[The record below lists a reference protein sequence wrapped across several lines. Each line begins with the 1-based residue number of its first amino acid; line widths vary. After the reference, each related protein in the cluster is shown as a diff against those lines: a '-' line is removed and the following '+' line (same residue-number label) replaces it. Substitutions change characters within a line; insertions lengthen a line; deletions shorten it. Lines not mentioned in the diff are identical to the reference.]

1 MKKVA
6 FVLGILFTT
15 SLAMAQTAAPVA
27 APGEPTALAQAF
39 FKAMEAEDGAAIA
52 AITTDDFA
60 IVSFDGQVADR
71 DLLGQGLSGGFLN
84 LETATATNLRTR
96 TYGTTALVLGDS
108 KFKGSLQGTNFNTN
122 VVFTITC
129 VKNGDKWKIAAAQLS
144 GGAAQ

>member
-6 FVLGILFTT
+6 FILGVLFTT
-15 SLAMAQTAAPVA
+15 SGAIAQTAAP

-144 GGAAQ
+144 GAAAQ

>member
-1 MKKVA
+1 
-6 FVLGILFTT
+6 
-15 SLAMAQTAAPVA
+15 
-27 APGEPTALAQAF
+27 
-39 FKAMEAEDGAAIA
+39 MEAEDGAAIA
-52 AITTDDFA
+52 AITTDDFT
-60 IVSFDGQVADR
+60 IMSFDGQVADR

-96 TYGTTALVLGDS
+96 NYGTTTLVLGDS

-144 GGAAQ
+144 GGTAQ